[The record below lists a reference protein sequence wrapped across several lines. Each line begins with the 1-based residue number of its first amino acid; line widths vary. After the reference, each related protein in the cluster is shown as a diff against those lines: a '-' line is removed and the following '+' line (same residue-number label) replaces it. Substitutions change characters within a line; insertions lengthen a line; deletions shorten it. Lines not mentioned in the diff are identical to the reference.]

1 MKPRCFRITLF
12 RIYMFENLYQMRKI
26 LFTMAIVLIAIALQA
41 QTDAKAKEILDQASQ
56 KTRSYKTI
64 SADFTFSMQN
74 KQMKINETNNGS
86 IKLKGNKYVVDIPG
100 AGLKVFADGKTSW
113 NYMKT
118 GNQVTIAPID
128 ENSSELMDPSS
139 VFTIYEKGFKSKF
152 IAEKTV
158 DGKPVYQIELYPDK
172 KEFEV
177 TKITIEINKTTSTI
191 QSALLNG
198 TDGNVYS
205 IKVNKFEPNKE
216 ISDTEFVFDAKK
228 YPGVEVID
236 LR

>member
-1 MKPRCFRITLF
+1 MKKVFFLTVIFLTAF
-12 RIYMFENLYQMRKI
+12 F
-26 LFTMAIVLIAIALQA
+26 AQA
-41 QTDAKAKEILDQASQ
+41 QQDAKAKGILDQVSA

-74 KQMKINETNNGS
+74 SQLKETKIGS
-86 IKLKGNKYVVDIPG
+86 IKLKGNKYVVEIPG
-100 AGLKVFADGKTSW
+100 DGWKVFADGKTSW
-113 NYMKT
+113 IYMKT

-128 ENSSELMDPSS
+128 ENSSELMDPSA

-158 DGKPVYQIELYPDK
+158 DGIPVYQIELYPDK

-177 TKITIEINKTTSTI
+177 SRITIDINKSTSII
-191 QSALLNG
+191 QSAILAG
-198 TDGNVYS
+198 TDGNTFT

-216 ISDTEFVFDAKK
+216 IPDTDFAFDAKK
-228 YPGVEVID
+228 FPDVEIID

>member
-1 MKPRCFRITLF
+1 MKKLLF
-12 RIYMFENLYQMRKI
+12 II
-26 LFTMAIVLIAIALQA
+26 AVVLIANVLNA
-41 QTDAKAKEILDQASQ
+41 QTDAKAKQILDQTSQ
-56 KTRSYKTI
+56 KTRSLKTI

-74 KQMKINETNNGS
+74 TQMKINETNNGT
-86 IKLKGNKYVVDIPG
+86 IKLKGNKYVVEIPG
-100 AGLKVFADGKTSW
+100 VGLKVFADGKTSW
-113 NYMKT
+113 NYMKP

-172 KEFEV
+172 TEFEV
-177 TKITIEINKTTSTI
+177 SKITIEINKSTSMI

-198 TDGNVYS
+198 TDGNTYT
-205 IKVNKFEPNKE
+205 IKVNKFEPNRE
-216 ISDTEFVFDAKK
+216 IPDAEFIFDAKK

>member
-1 MKPRCFRITLF
+1 
-12 RIYMFENLYQMRKI
+12 MRNI
-26 LFTMAIVLIAIALQA
+26 LFTMAIVLIAAALQA
-41 QTDAKAKEILDQASQ
+41 QTDTKAKQILDQASQ

-64 SADFTFSMQN
+64 FADFTFSMQN
-74 KQMKINETNNGS
+74 QQMKINETNNGS
-86 IKLKGNKYVVDIPG
+86 IKLKGNKYMVDIPG
-100 AGLKVFADGKTSW
+100 AGLKVYADGKTSW

-152 IAEKTV
+152 IAEKIV

-177 TKITIEINKTTSTI
+177 TKITIEINKATSVI

-216 ISDTEFVFDAKK
+216 IADAEFVFDAKK
-228 YPGVEVID
+228 YPGVEVVD

>member
-1 MKPRCFRITLF
+1 
-12 RIYMFENLYQMRKI
+12 MRNI
-26 LFTMAIVLIAIALQA
+26 LFTMAIVLIAAALQA
-41 QTDAKAKEILDQASQ
+41 QTDTKAKQILDQASQ

-64 SADFTFSMQN
+64 FADFTFSMQN
-74 KQMKINETNNGS
+74 QQMKINETNNGS
-86 IKLKGNKYVVDIPG
+86 IKLKGNKYMVDIPG
-100 AGLKVFADGKTSW
+100 AGLKVYADGKTSW

-152 IAEKTV
+152 IAEKIV

-172 KEFEV
+172 MEFEV
-177 TKITIEINKTTSTI
+177 TKITIEINKATSVI

-198 TDGNVYS
+198 TDGNVYT

-216 ISDTEFVFDAKK
+216 IPDAEFVFDAKK

>member
-1 MKPRCFRITLF
+1 MK
-12 RIYMFENLYQMRKI
+12 KI
-26 LFTMAIVLIAIALQA
+26 LFILSIVLFANVLSA
-41 QTDAKAKEILDQASQ
+41 QTDAKAKQILDQVSQ

-64 SADFTFSMQN
+64 AADFTFSMQN
-74 KQMKINETNNGS
+74 KQMGINETNNGS

-118 GNQVTIAPID
+118 GNQVTIAAID
-128 ENSSELMDPSS
+128 ENSSELMDPST

-158 DGKPVYQIELYPDK
+158 DGKQVYQIELYPDK

-177 TKITIEINKTTSTI
+177 SKITIEINKSTSAI
-191 QSALLNG
+191 QSAQLAG
-198 TDGNVYS
+198 TDGNTYS

-216 ISDTEFVFDAKK
+216 IQDSEFVFDSKK
-228 YPGVEVID
+228 FPGVEVID